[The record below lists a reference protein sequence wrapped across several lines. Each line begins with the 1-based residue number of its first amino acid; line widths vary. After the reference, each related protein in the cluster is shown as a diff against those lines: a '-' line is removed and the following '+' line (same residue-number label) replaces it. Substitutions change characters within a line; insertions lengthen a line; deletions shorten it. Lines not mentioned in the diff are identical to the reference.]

1 VALARAVYANADVVL
16 LDDPLAAVDAHVG
29 QHLFDQCIM
38 GLLDQQKCV
47 VLVTNA
53 LQFIREA
60 TDIVVLDNGCV
71 IEHGNFDE
79 LIAQKG
85 NFCDMI
91 DTHAEGMTAA
101 DTARAP
107 CAASLEELDASK
119 TETADAPC
127 QTASS
132 VLVDV
137 SECESKDGQAS
148 VTARTQRATSAAS
161 SVGSMS
167 SSSKYTKELAEK
179 AKKEL
184 EDKERGRLINKED
197 REVSFSY
204 LNW

>member
-1 VALARAVYANADVVL
+1 M

-38 GLLDQQKCV
+38 GLLDQRKCV

-53 LQFIREA
+53 LHFIREA

-71 IEHGNFDE
+71 IEHGNFEE

-91 DTHAEGMTAA
+91 NTHAEGMTAA
-101 DTARAP
+101 DTARGP
-107 CAASLEELDASK
+107 CVVIEESLLDISEE
-119 TETADAPC
+119 DAPM
-127 QTASS
+127 QSVST

-137 SECESKDGQAS
+137 HEGEDDVVADE
-148 VTARTQRATSAAS
+148 ARTSSNAITAPKAGRHRSASLS
-161 SVGSMS
+161 SVGSAS
-167 SSSKYTKELAEK
+167 SSSKYTREQAEK

-184 EDKERGRLINKED
+184 EEKEKGRLINKED
-197 REVSFSY
+197 REVSHTYNSTG
-204 LNW
+204 LIT